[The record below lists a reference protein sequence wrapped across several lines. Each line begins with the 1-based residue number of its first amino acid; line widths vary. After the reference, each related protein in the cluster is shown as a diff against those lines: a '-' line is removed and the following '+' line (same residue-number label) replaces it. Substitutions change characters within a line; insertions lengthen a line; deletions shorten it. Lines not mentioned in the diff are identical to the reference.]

1 MESIKTFL
9 RLGVCTVFVISL
21 MYGLPACE
29 KKEAPE
35 QAQEKTQE
43 MMKGSETLVP
53 EVQEKVEEAKEQV
66 EEMAEEVKGE
76 GKELIEEGKEE
87 VGEMHEMMEGSG
99 AKMQEMEG
107 SQPKE

>member
-1 MESIKTFL
+1 MRRIKGLL

-35 QAQEKTQE
+35 QA
-43 MMKGSETLVP
+43 
-53 EVQEKVEEAKEQV
+53 
-66 EEMAEEVKGE
+66 
-76 GKELIEEGKEE
+76 KEE
-87 VGEMHEMMEGSG
+87 KMMEGSG
-99 AKMQEMEG
+99 AKMQETPDVMEKGSAPKAPEVPEMMEEGSGAKMHEMEG